1 MRIYERTDVR
11 CEMEQLRNSLAFHRS
26 KIADKEDKTKRLVT
40 FLSIPYK
47 TAEQGIFG
55 FFFLRPLELRAYHL
69 CELEVLRS

>member
-1 MRIYERTDVR
+1 MVELVWRWLKWLDSVRIYERTDVR

-55 FFFLRPLELRAYHL
+55 FFF
-69 CELEVLRS
+69 S